1 MPIIFTFSDEVSELD
16 KEFALVETLLP
27 AAVTVEG
34 PAAVATVE
42 GPAADG
48 PAAVVAVE
56 GPAAALAA
64 DGPAAV
70 FAAAELLLL
79 LLKQI

>member
-1 MPIIFTFSDEVSELD
+1 MPIIFTFSDVVSELD
-16 KEFALVETLLP
+16 KEFSLVETLLP

-34 PAAVATVE
+34 PAADE
-42 GPAADG
+42 